1 MRPTPTYV
9 GKKTRRAA
17 PPEDKTRS
25 LSRSQTPTTALSS
38 SEETARA
45 STSPR
50 ASASTPSTPQLA
62 REAIASGPERFTLP
76 QPNPHHHRTGSWSL
90 SASRE
95 SHPHGAGKPCTD
107 TAAPTPRT
115 APPSA
120 QQQLL
125 GGDSPPIRKTGEGSG
140 VSFQVLRC
148 DELPQWKHPIV
159 QLALQWLEG
168 AQTME
173 AVRLLT
179 AVASST
185 TDPALRRHLLG
196 QIKRWEPHLILVC
209 RQWFAQGRA
218 PDALLLLDAA
228 MAAASNHHFPFN
240 LLKALTPQ
248 LIPLARQA
256 TALRH
261 CPGIGRA
268 IRLLAKPGWWMPQQ
282 PCYLD
287 PAVRSALLALGD
299 WASVVVALDQEVSE
313 RLGQPVQACGP
324 DGIDPLLD
332 ALETLFHGADEHQ
345 DKPLMLRVLGWTQ
358 YLASHGASALAS
370 QAERLQRHERLH
382 QRCGEALRERGDAI
396 PADPSPPPNT
406 QPELASWRAP
416 IVSARGPRKEPPS
429 PVRLSGGG
437 LRGSDPSSE
446 KRLPDT
452 VDGIET
458 AWEQPI
464 DRAFAL
470 KLCIEHAAR
479 TKTLQ
484 ALLDHLQ
491 RWPGGPPTKPSL
503 ASLLDIAGQPTH
515 SDAQR
520 AALIRHL
527 IPWLPASDPADAAL
541 HTACVTAILGLAAGE
556 VRERCAQQY
565 LAAFAGGAEKAMAQ
579 LFALSSDAHDIAA
592 RVTGLLTFDTH

>member
-1 MRPTPTYV
+1 MKPTPTFV

-17 PPEDKTRS
+17 PQEEKTRS

-45 STSPR
+45 SASPR
-50 ASASTPSTPQLA
+50 ASASTPTTPQLA
-62 REAIASGPERFTLP
+62 REAMASGPERFTLP
-76 QPNPHHHRTGSWSL
+76 QPTSPHHRTGSWSL

-95 SHPHGAGKPCTD
+95 PRAEGTGKPCTD
-107 TAAPTPRT
+107 TAGPTPRT
-115 APPSA
+115 SPLSA
-120 QQQLL
+120 QQLL
-125 GGDSPPIRKTGEGSG
+125 FGGDSPPIRQTGEGSG

-185 TDPALRRHLLG
+185 TEPALRRHLLG

-209 RQWFAQGRA
+209 RQWFQQGRA
-218 PDALLLLDAA
+218 PDALLLLDEA
-228 MAAASNHHFPFN
+228 MAAANTHYLAFN
-240 LLKALTPQ
+240 LLKALSPE
-248 LIPLARQA
+248 LIPLAHQA
-256 TALRH
+256 PALKH

-268 IRLLAKPGWWMPQQ
+268 IRLLAKSGWWRPQQ

-287 PAVRSALLALGD
+287 PAVRATLLALGD

-313 RLGQPVQACGP
+313 RLGQPVQAGGP

-332 ALETLFHGADEHQ
+332 ALETLFHGADAHQ

-358 YLASHGASALAS
+358 YLACHGASALAS
-370 QAERLQRHERLH
+370 QAKRLKRHERLS
-382 QRCGEALRERGDAI
+382 QRCGEALRDGGHAI
-396 PADPSPPPNT
+396 RTDHPPAQEKPPG
-406 QPELASWRAP
+406 LASWHPP

-429 PVRLSGGG
+429 PVRLSSGG

-446 KRLPDT
+446 KRPPDT
-452 VDGIET
+452 VDGQET
-458 AWEQPI
+458 AGELPI
-464 DRAFAL
+464 DRASAL
-470 KLCIEHAAR
+470 RLCIEHATR
-479 TKTLQ
+479 TKTLD
-484 ALLDHLQ
+484 ALLDHLR
-491 RWPGGPPTKPSL
+491 RWQGGPPPKPSL
-503 ASLLDIAGQPTH
+503 ASLLDIAGQAPH

-520 AALIRHL
+520 AALIRRL

-541 HTACVTAILGLAAGE
+541 HTACVTAILGLPTGE
-556 VRERCAQQY
+556 ARERCVQQY
-565 LAAFAGGAEKAMAQ
+565 LAAFAGGAETAMAQ
-579 LFALSSDAHDIAA
+579 LFDLSSDADDIAA